1 MFINRK
7 VQTKVLLLSAV
18 MLVIV
23 CIIGGFGYFYIA
35 QSKQSIDSIYYN
47 NLLATQ
53 YLNDASNQLRAM
65 EVDATHVIL
74 LKQQP
79 ISKTLLADLERKA
92 AAMSEDIQKL
102 KQVQQS
108 EKAIAV
114 ITQVESDLTK
124 YRENIRQTE
133 SLQLAGKQDEVL
145 VTLLSVKHIADAFA
159 ELTPDNVS
167 QAKKLLSQNDSSFKT
182 SVTLFVLIIM
192 VSLIVGGLL
201 TSLISRSI
209 AKPLEIA
216 IKHLD
221 YVAKRDFVQSIPPQL
236 LERRD
241 EVGNIVRAIATMKQS
256 LTDTIL
262 KIKDKSQTT
271 VSDVGYVQQLIEEL
285 DANTRDIS
293 ASAMESSSRIEES
306 AAAAQEIKKLSGRLE
321 GDIDSIVQHAQDGE
335 MYAEQINERAAKLK
349 ESSLAATQV
358 ADQVYKETK
367 EHLAAAIEEAKIVSQ
382 IHMLSEDILK
392 ISSQT
397 NLLALNA
404 AIEAARAGEAGKGFS
419 VVAEEVRKLAEQS
432 NMTAGR
438 IQQITNSVLIS
449 VNNLSKGSFGILEF
463 IDNIVK
469 KDYQAMEITAQKY
482 SEDARYMKQ
491 MASASNLSSQDLA
504 NSVRTIVRSMEE
516 IAQATMYNAEENVRI
531 TEKVTDIVTKSGT
544 ILSKTTEF
552 QLSSSD
558 VLTEVSLFSIQ

>member
-74 LKQQP
+74 LKQKP
-79 ISKTLLADLERKA
+79 VSKTLLADLERKA
-92 AAMSEDIQKL
+92 AAMAEDIQKL
-102 KQVQQS
+102 KQVKQS

-124 YRENIRQTE
+124 YRENIHQAE
-133 SLQLAGKQDEVL
+133 SLQLAGRQDEVL
-145 VTLLSVKHIADAFA
+145 LTLLSVKHIADAFA

-167 QAKKLLSQNDSSFKT
+167 QAKKLLGQNDSYFKT

-192 VSLIVGGLL
+192 VSLIVGGVL

-209 AKPLEIA
+209 SKPLEIA

-221 YVAKRDFVQSIPPQL
+221 HVAKRDFVQNIPPEL

-306 AAAAQEIKKLSGRLE
+306 AAAAQEIKKLSDSLE

-335 MYAEQINERAAKLK
+335 VYAEQINERAAKLK
-349 ESSLAATQV
+349 ESSLAATQL

-382 IHMLSEDILK
+382 INMLSEDILK

-469 KDYQAMEITAQKY
+469 KDYEAMEVTAQKY
-482 SEDARYMKQ
+482 SEDAKYMKQ
-491 MASASNLSSQDLA
+491 MASASNLSSQGLA

-516 IAQATMYNAEENVRI
+516 IAQATMYNAEENVKI
-531 TEKVTDIVTKSGT
+531 TEKVTDIATQSGT

-558 VLTEVSLFSIQ
+558 VLAEVSLFSIQ

>member
-74 LKQQP
+74 LKQKP
-79 ISKTLLADLERKA
+79 VSKTLLADLERKA
-92 AAMSEDIQKL
+92 AAMAEDIQKL
-102 KQVQQS
+102 KQVKQS

-124 YRENIRQTE
+124 YRENIRQAE
-133 SLQLAGKQDEVL
+133 SLQLAGRQDEVL

-182 SVTLFVLIIM
+182 SVTLFVLIIL
-192 VSLIVGGLL
+192 VSLIVGGVL

-209 AKPLEIA
+209 SKPLEIA

-221 YVAKRDFVQSIPPQL
+221 HVARRDFGQSIPSQL

-262 KIKDKSQTT
+262 KIKDKSQMT

-306 AAAAQEIKKLSGRLE
+306 AAAAQEIKKLSDSLE

-335 MYAEQINERAAKLK
+335 VYAEQINERAAKLK
-349 ESSLAATQV
+349 ESSLAATQL

-382 IHMLSEDILK
+382 INMLSEDILK

-469 KDYQAMEITAQKY
+469 KDYEAMEVTAQKY
-482 SEDARYMKQ
+482 SEDAKYMKQ
-491 MASASNLSSQDLA
+491 MASASNLSSQGLA

-531 TEKVTDIVTKSGT
+531 TEKVTDIATQSGT

-558 VLTEVSLFSIQ
+558 VLAEVSLFSIQ

>member
-74 LKQQP
+74 LRQKP
-79 ISKTLLADLERKA
+79 VSKTLLADLERKA
-92 AAMSEDIQKL
+92 AAMAEDIQKL
-102 KQVQQS
+102 KQVKQS

-124 YRENIRQTE
+124 YRENIRQAE
-133 SLQLAGKQDEVL
+133 SLQLAGRQDEVL

-182 SVTLFVLIIM
+182 SVTLFVLIIL
-192 VSLIVGGLL
+192 VSLIVGGVL

-209 AKPLEIA
+209 SKPLEIA

-221 YVAKRDFVQSIPPQL
+221 HVARRDFGQSIPSQL

-293 ASAMESSSRIEES
+293 ASTMESSSRIEES
-306 AAAAQEIKKLSGRLE
+306 AAAAQEIKKLSDSLE

-335 MYAEQINERAAKLK
+335 VYAEQINERAAKLK
-349 ESSLAATQV
+349 ESSLAATQL

-382 IHMLSEDILK
+382 INMLSEDILK

-469 KDYQAMEITAQKY
+469 KDYEAMEVTAQKY
-482 SEDARYMKQ
+482 SEDAKYMKQ
-491 MASASNLSSQDLA
+491 MASASNLSSQGLA

-531 TEKVTDIVTKSGT
+531 TEKVTDIATQSGT

-558 VLTEVSLFSIQ
+558 VLAEVSLFSIQ

>member
-74 LKQQP
+74 LRQKP
-79 ISKTLLADLERKA
+79 VSKTLLADLERKA
-92 AAMSEDIQKL
+92 AAMAEDIQKL
-102 KQVQQS
+102 KQVKQS

-124 YRENIRQTE
+124 YRENIRQAE
-133 SLQLAGKQDEVL
+133 SLQLAGRQDEVL

-182 SVTLFVLIIM
+182 SVTLFVLIIL
-192 VSLIVGGLL
+192 VSLIVGGVL

-209 AKPLEIA
+209 SKPLEIA

-221 YVAKRDFVQSIPPQL
+221 HVARRDFGQSIPSQL

-306 AAAAQEIKKLSGRLE
+306 AAAAQEIKKLSDSLE

-335 MYAEQINERAAKLK
+335 VYAEQINERAAKLK
-349 ESSLAATQV
+349 ESSLAATQL

-382 IHMLSEDILK
+382 INMLSEDILK

-469 KDYQAMEITAQKY
+469 KDYEAMEVTAQKY
-482 SEDARYMKQ
+482 SEDAKYMKQ
-491 MASASNLSSQDLA
+491 MASASNLSSQGLA

-531 TEKVTDIVTKSGT
+531 TEKVTDIATQSGT

-558 VLTEVSLFSIQ
+558 VLAEVSLFSIQ